1 MQYSLF
7 HCFVYLIIYT
17 YSLIYMYKGIRYF
30 CYKVMNNIF
39 IILTIDLY
47 IHNIDYVVNV
57 LFDYDDP
64 NVGKALDIYE
74 G

>member
-1 MQYSLF
+1 
-7 HCFVYLIIYT
+7 
-17 YSLIYMYKGIRYF
+17 MYKGIRYF

-47 IHNIDYVVNV
+47 IHNIDYVIIV
-57 LFDYDDP
+57 LIDYDGP
-64 NVGKALDIYE
+64 NVGKALEIYE